1 MGDSETLDGIR
12 VYIISVYNRRFMPD
26 NGNQVNNNKQLRWYS
41 YYALWKSF
49 KIEFSIIF
57 ILEDLWWQNAW
68 IYFVTLK
75 IDVFVVNILYNLP
88 VICVMVIR

>member
-12 VYIISVYNRRFMPD
+12 VYIISVYKRRFMPD

-41 YYALWKSF
+41 YSETF

>member
-1 MGDSETLDGIR
+1 MINSWDDIL
-12 VYIISVYNRRFMPD
+12 ISA
-26 NGNQVNNNKQLRWYS
+26 KQIC
-41 YYALWKSF
+41 KSF